1 MTESND
7 GDGEE
12 EHYPAVLVVAKKSSE
27 DKEKATARARK
38 MRAILSRDSALTMY
52 EIGESEVL
60 DSNEYEN
67 ILTEAV
73 KES

>member
-1 MTESND
+1 MTEDTD

-12 EHYPAVLVVAKKSSE
+12 EHYPAVLVVSKKSSE
-27 DKEKATARARK
+27 NKDKATARARK
-38 MRAILSRDSALTMY
+38 MRSTLSRDSALTMY

-60 DSNEYEN
+60 DSSEYEE

>member
-1 MTESND
+1 MTEETD
-7 GDGEE
+7 GDGEG
-12 EHYPAVLVVAKKSSE
+12 EHYPAVMVVAKKPSE
-27 DKEKATARARK
+27 NKERATARARK
-38 MRAILSRDSALTMY
+38 RRAILSRDSALTMY

-60 DSNEYEN
+60 DSSEYED